1 MTAKDF
7 TGQVFGS
14 LTAISSTTNKN
25 ISGSLYWRFKCVC
38 GNECEKVA
46 AVVKKAAQLAQNSQ
60 TPSCG
65 CMTSAIA
72 SATAKRTKTKHGLT
86 NHPLYAVHN
95 TIKSRCYNQKTKS
108 YSDYGAKG
116 VTMCDEWLKS
126 PIAFIEWALANGWAH
141 GKEVDKDIKVAG
153 NKVYSPDTCLVVDK
167 KTNLKQSHT
176 RENAFGKSK
185 HVILSPSQVQEV
197 LQMYSSNA
205 YSQYEIA
212 KQFNITRSGI
222 QRLVNLAGIT
232 RQKIPTNI

>member
-1 MTAKDF
+1 MIAKNF

-14 LTAISSTTNKN
+14 LTAISPTTNKN
-25 ISGSLYWRFKCVC
+25 ISGSLYWKFKCVC

-46 AVVKKAAQLAQNSQ
+46 AVVKKAAQIAQHPQ

-72 SATAKRTKTKHGLT
+72 SATAKKVRTTHGLT

-95 TIKSRCYNQKTKS
+95 TIKSRCYNPKTKS
-108 YSDYGAKG
+108 YKDYGAKG
-116 VTMCDEWLKS
+116 VTMCDAWLKS
-126 PIAFIEWALANGWAH
+126 PVTFIEWALENGWVH
-141 GKEVDKDIKVAG
+141 GKEIDKDIKVPG
-153 NKVYSPDTCLVVDK
+153 NKVYSPDTCTVVDK
-167 KTNLKQSHT
+167 QVNLKQSHT
-176 RENAFGKSK
+176 RENAFSKSK
-185 HVILSPSQVQEV
+185 HVKLSPAQVQKV
-197 LQMYSSNA
+197 LEMYSTND

>member
-25 ISGSLYWRFKCVC
+25 ISGSLYWKFKCVC

-46 AVVKKAAQLAQNSQ
+46 AVVKKAAQLAQNTQ

-65 CMTSAIA
+65 CMTSEIA
-72 SATAKRTKTKHGLT
+72 SATAKKVRTTHGLT

-108 YSDYGAKG
+108 YLNYGAKG
-116 VTMCDEWLKS
+116 VTMCDVWLKS
-126 PIAFIEWALANGWAH
+126 PIAFIEWALENGWAQ
-141 GKEVDKDIKVAG
+141 GKEIDKDIKVSG
-153 NKVYSPDTCLVVDK
+153 NKVYSPETCLVVDK
-167 KTNLKQSHT
+167 TTNIKHSHT
-176 RENAFGKSK
+176 RNNSFGKSK
-185 HVILSPSQVQEV
+185 HVILSPSQVEEV
-197 LQMYSSNA
+197 LQMYATNT

-212 KQFNITRSGI
+212 KKFNITRSAI

-232 RQKIPTNI
+232 RQKNQ